1 MSILLLV
8 LGLLL
13 FVGLVIVHE
22 FGHFIAARRGG
33 VGVEEFGI
41 GFPPRAKIL
50 AHKKGTIYSIN
61 WLPLGGFVRLKGEN
75 DSSREKASYG
85 AANLKTK
92 VKIMLAGV
100 SMNLVTAY
108 ILLVI
113 AALVGLPKILPN
125 QFTITNDTKTINQE
139 VFIGYVEPDSPAAKA
154 GLQVRDKILAFEGGP
169 IKPEGCGD
177 NELCVGIKTINS
189 AEELPKITK
198 QLAGQEVGIRYDRN
212 GEFKVAQITLR
223 TSEEVEASQQTD
235 DPKGY
240 LGIAPTEFVLR
251 RSTWSAPIVAG
262 GLIGQFTVE
271 TFRGI
276 GSAIWGLIQGNGAKA
291 SEQVSGP
298 VGVFVLLRDGSVLG
312 FEFIL
317 FIIAVISLT
326 LAIMNALPIPA
337 LDGGRLFVTL
347 LFRTFK
353 KPLTKDLEDKIHGVG
368 FAVLMLL
375 FLTITVI
382 DIRRFF

>member
-1 MSILLLV
+1 M
-8 LGLLL
+8 
-13 FVGLVIVHE
+13 GLVIVHE
-22 FGHFIAARRGG
+22 FGHFIVARRGG
-33 VGVEEFGI
+33 VEVEEFGI

-50 AHKKGTIYSIN
+50 AHKRGTVYSLN
-61 WLPLGGFVRLKGEN
+61 WLPLGGFVRLKGEH
-75 DSSREKASYG
+75 DSSSEKGSFG

-108 ILLVI
+108 VLLTI
-113 AALVGLPKILPN
+113 AALVGVPKVLPN
-125 QFTITNDTKTINQE
+125 QFSVADDTSVAKQD
-139 VFIGYVEPDSPAAKA
+139 VFVGYIEPDSPAATA
-154 GLQVRDKILAFEGGP
+154 GLAVRDKI
-169 IKPEGCGD
+169 
-177 NELCVGIKTINS
+177 INFTHANQTTEVAS
-189 AEELPKITK
+189 AEVLPRLTE
-198 QLAGQEVGIRYDRN
+198 QYAGQTVQLTIERDGQEKYAFV
-212 GEFKVAQITLR
+212 TLR
-223 TSEEVEASQQTD
+223 DRDEIETSKQTN

-262 GLIGQFTVE
+262 GLIGQFTAE
-271 TFRGI
+271 TFKGI
-276 GSAIWGLIQGNGAKA
+276 GSAIWGLVQGNGAKA

-317 FIIAVISLT
+317 FIIAIISLT

-368 FAVLMLL
+368 FAALMLL
-375 FLTITVI
+375 FLMITVI